1 MGFPIDCL
9 NLLTK
14 SQRECEGTII
24 PGFHFVEDIERRPG
38 GWDNVANAKGK
49 IMKGYILRDKEVED
63 EAKKA
68 RKAKKQGQW
77 IVGAMGTSGVC
88 KLMECE
94 TPL

>member
-1 MGFPIDCL
+1 
-9 NLLTK
+9 
-14 SQRECEGTII
+14 
-24 PGFHFVEDIERRPG
+24 
-38 GWDNVANAKGK
+38 
-49 IMKGYILRDKEVED
+49 MKGYILEDKEVEE

>member
-1 MGFPIDCL
+1 VGGIF
-9 NLLTK
+9 
-14 SQRECEGTII
+14 RE
-24 PGFHFVEDIERRPG
+24 R
-38 GWDNVANAKGK
+38 KGK
-49 IMKGYILRDKEVED
+49 IMKGYILEDREVEE

-88 KLMECE
+88 KLMECD